1 MNLQKYCDNRAISGY
16 GSALLYLDPAVDND
30 GLYHLLIPLEA
41 VPSVNGSADT
51 FEYDLLTCA
60 TKGQVEGKESLE
72 QAEIEFLW
80 HRDNVK
86 RLEALQGKAIDF
98 LAVYGDFTGRKFSG
112 TVKVRAN
119 EAGAD
124 VMKGTLTIT
133 PTSASTTTL
142 LDCRSLIKETVTIAS
157 NIESNVVI
165 SGTSKK
171 EIEVKCEP
179 TEATI
184 KALSDTPAVATVSA
198 TGSKVTITGVTK
210 GYAIVTISAEAT
222 GYAGWETSVMVEVT
236 E

>member
-16 GSALLYLDPAVDND
+16 GSALLYLDPAVDTD

-41 VPSVNGSADT
+41 VPSVNGSPDT
-51 FEYDLLTCA
+51 FEYDLLTCP
-60 TKGQVEGKESLE
+60 TKGQVEGKEALE
-72 QAEIEFLW
+72 PAEIEFLW

-86 RLEALQGKAIDF
+86 RLEALQGKTIDF

-133 PTSASTTTL
+133 PTNASTTTL
-142 LDCRSLIKETVTIAS
+142 MDCRALIKETVTIAS
-157 NIESNVVI
+157 TVEANIVI
-165 SGTSKK
+165 NGTEKK
-171 EIEVKCEP
+171 EFEVKCDP

-184 KALSDTPAVATVSA
+184 EVSTDTEGVATVQS
-198 TGSKVTITGVTK
+198 TGSTVTITGVAK
-210 GYAIVTISAEAT
+210 GYAIVTIKAT
-222 GYAGWETSVMVEVT
+222 ADGYAGWETTVMVEVT
-236 E
+236 A

>member
-30 GLYHLLIPLEA
+30 GLYHLLIPLET

-51 FEYDLLTCA
+51 FEYDLLTCP

-86 RLEALQGKAIDF
+86 RLEALQGKTIDF

-124 VMKGTLTIT
+124 VMKGTFTIT

-157 NIESNVVI
+157 NVEANVVI
-165 SGTSKK
+165 SGTGNK
-171 EIEVKCEP
+171 EIEFKCDP

-184 KALSDTPAVATVSA
+184 KAVSDTPSVATVSA

>member
-16 GSALLYLDPAVDND
+16 GSALLYLDPAVDTD

-51 FEYDLLTCA
+51 FEYDLLTCP

-86 RLEALQGKAIDF
+86 RLEALQGKTIDF
-98 LAVYGDFTGRKFSG
+98 LAVYSDFTGRKFSG

-142 LDCRSLIKETVTIAS
+142 MDCRSLIKETVTIAS
-157 NIESNVVI
+157 NVEANIVI
-165 SGTSKK
+165 SGTGKK
-171 EIEVKCEP
+171 EFEVKCDP
-179 TEATI
+179 TEATVS
-184 KALSDTPAVATVSA
+184 ASSDTEGVATVST

-210 GYAIVTISAEAT
+210 GYAIVTIKAT
-222 GYAGWETSVMVEVT
+222 APNYADWETTVMVEVT
-236 E
+236 D